1 MIKKFIV
8 FKIKY
13 FKNMGNSNSNILT
26 HFTLVSV
33 NYNKLKFEK
42 ISNCNDEK
50 SCPLDIFF
58 NPNEEIDKIKL
69 LKNNDKPFEIYGLN
83 RVLFSHNYINLLDS
97 NGDSR
102 YISYIQ
108 EKINTQKKSFFI
120 ISWKQYYKK
129 DFLSREQIL
138 YIINKKYSF
147 NTHQF
152 SGKELKTFFTGMGSL
167 ASMKINT
174 ESKKYTFLP
183 TNILVLKY
191 NKFIIYDQ
199 DSDLVYTSSYR
210 TNFEFFKDKDYNV
223 IHFYEI
229 K

>member
-1 MIKKFIV
+1 
-8 FKIKY
+8 
-13 FKNMGNSNSNILT
+13 MGNSNSNIFT

-33 NYNKLKFEK
+33 NYNKNKFEK
-42 ISNCNDEK
+42 ISNCSDEK
-50 SCPLDIFF
+50 SCPLDIIFDSK
-58 NPNEEIDKIKL
+58 EEVNKIKL

-83 RVLFSHNYINLLDS
+83 RVLYSHNYVNLLDH

-102 YISYIQ
+102 YISYIE
-108 EKINTQKKSFFI
+108 EKINTQKKDFFI
-120 ISWKQYYKK
+120 VSWKEYYKK
-129 DFLSREQIL
+129 EFFPREHIIQL
-138 YIINKKYSF
+138 INKKYNF
-147 NTHQF
+147 NTHYF

-167 ASMKINT
+167 ASTQINSET
-174 ESKKYTFLP
+174 KKYTFLP

-199 DSDLVYTSSYR
+199 DVDLVYTSSYR
-210 TNFEFFKDKDYNV
+210 TNFEFYKDRDYSI